1 MLLLCFLSVP
11 QQCKLVCTL
20 LVLDIPILSEG
31 IDQIVICPIMSFFM
45 KAHIKS
51 VYFKIKNVLNMMP
64 FQKIYILVYL
74 RALHNE

>member
-51 VYFKIKNVLNMMP
+51 VYFKIKKCVKHDAISEN
-64 FQKIYILVYL
+64 IYPCLSKSF
-74 RALHNE
+74 A